1 MRPQPVPIESGPWP
15 APGRGFTLADILG
28 CAAIL
33 GLCILLAIL
42 GMCI

>member
-1 MRPQPVPIESGPWP
+1 MKPAEEYYKHP
-15 APGRGFTLADILG
+15 APDRGFTLGDILG
-28 CAAIL
+28 CLAIM